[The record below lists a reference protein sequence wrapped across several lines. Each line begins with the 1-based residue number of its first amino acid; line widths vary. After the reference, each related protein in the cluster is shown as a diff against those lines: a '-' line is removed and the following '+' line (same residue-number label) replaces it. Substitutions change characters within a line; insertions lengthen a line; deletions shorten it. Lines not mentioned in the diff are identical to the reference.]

1 MKVSYHWLKERVPIQ
16 ADAKEIA
23 RTLTMAGTQLESIQ
37 EAGSDLMLDFEV
49 TVNRPDC
56 LSIHGLAR
64 ELAALYQVSLTPLP
78 ELPPVQMIEIREK
91 EGSYPQGQ
99 KKLKIILEDPD
110 LCPRYCGQII
120 TGVKVGPSPE
130 WLRKR
135 LEACG
140 FRSISNVVDITNYV
154 LLELGQPLHAFDYDK
169 LAEGTIRVRRARNE
183 KLVLIDGKERQLL
196 DPMLVIADANNSVA
210 VAGVMGGKD
219 SEVSDATTAI
229 LLESAYFQPISV
241 RKTAKQLE
249 LSTDASFRFERGVDY
264 KLQSYACRRASALL
278 EQIAGGKAHPI
289 LDVNMISFSPNE
301 IDLRPAR
308 IERVLGE
315 KIPTEFSERALKDLG
330 FFKKSE
336 HRWEV
341 PSFRIDVALE
351 IDLIEEIARLYGYN
365 KFADTLPEAEKK
377 YQPDYSTFQL
387 ERDISLFLRAARMD
401 EAYTYSVWNPNSPYV
416 SQEKGTRIINPVTET
431 GADLRTSLIP
441 NLLESVE
448 YNLRHRNREVRLF
461 EIGHVFKK
469 EGEKTMLGIAILGE
483 YRELKGII
491 EAAMPALHY
500 APPVFRKGKIFVSDH
515 LIGELKQLSVET
527 SPVQVCEISLSDLI
541 TIPVRVLTYEPINP
555 YPFVERD
562 ASLLLS
568 DAVTFEQIE
577 ETIKTLQ
584 LSELRSFALI
594 DRYQGQ
600 NTPPGVVSLTFRFT
614 FQATGRTLTSEEVDR
629 LYARIV
635 DAFAKDFGAELRK

>member
-1 MKVSYHWLKERVPIQ
+1 MKVSYQWLKERVPVQ

-37 EAGSDLMLDFEV
+37 EVGGDVMFDFEV

-56 LSIHGLAR
+56 LSIHGLTR
-64 ELAALYQVSLTPLP
+64 ELAALYQVSANPMQ
-78 ELPPVQMIEIREK
+78 ELPTVQTIEIREK
-91 EGSYPQGQ
+91 EGSYPPGS
-99 KKLKIILEDPD
+99 KKLRIILEDPE

-140 FRSISNVVDITNYV
+140 VRSVSNVVDITNYV

-169 LAEGTIRVRRARNE
+169 LAEGTIRVRRVRDE
-183 KLVLIDGKERQLL
+183 KLVLIDGKEHRLL
-196 DPMLVIADANNSVA
+196 APMLVIADADNAVA

-219 SEVSDATTAI
+219 SEVSDTTTTI

-241 RKTAKQLE
+241 RQTAKKLE

-264 KLQSYACRRASALL
+264 SLQAYACRRASALL

-289 LDVNMISFSPNE
+289 LDVNMISFSPKE
-301 IDLRPAR
+301 IDLRPER
-308 IERVLGE
+308 IERILGE
-315 KIPTEFSERALKDLG
+315 KIPAQFSERALKDLG
-330 FFKKSE
+330 FIKKSE

-341 PSFRIDVALE
+341 PSFRVDVALE

-377 YQPDYSTFQL
+377 YQPDHATFQL
-387 ERDISLFLRAARMD
+387 ERDFSLYLRAARID
-401 EAYTYSVWNPNSPYV
+401 EAYTYSVVNPNSPYV
-416 SQEKGTRIINPVTET
+416 SEEKGTRIINPVTET
-431 GADLRTSLIP
+431 GAELRASLIP
-441 NLLESVE
+441 NLLESIE
-448 YNLRHRNREVRLF
+448 YNLRHRNREPRLF

-469 EGEKTMLGIAILGE
+469 DGEKTMLGIAILGE

-491 EAAMPALHY
+491 EAALPALHY
-500 APPVFRKGKIFVSDH
+500 APPVFRKGKIFVKDR
-515 LIGELKQLSVET
+515 LIGELKQLTVE
-527 SPVQVCEISLSDLI
+527 SNPVQVCEMSLTDLI
-541 TIPVRVLTYEPINP
+541 TIPVQILIYEPINP

-568 DAVTFEQIE
+568 DTVTFEQIE
-577 ETIKTLQ
+577 ETIKTLKIP
-584 LSELRSFALI
+584 ELRSFALI

-614 FQATGRTLTSEEVDR
+614 FQASGRTLTSEEVDH

-635 DAFAKDFGAELRK
+635 DEFAKDFGAELRK